1 MTTGEIIKN
10 DIYPVRQEDSLQ
22 FLLDRMTEYKISQIP
37 VVEGHAYMGLV
48 TEDDLLEHVGEV
60 EGELVAFKHALK
72 LIFVFENQHIYD
84 ALRLFHVHG
93 LDILPVVDEQQQYKG
108 VISLK
113 NVVDYF
119 AENLVS
125 DEQGGIIVLEIG
137 NRDNSMSHIA
147 QIVESDNTQILS
159 SSVRSFP
166 DSTRLELTL
175 KLNRTDISSI
185 VASFLRHDYIV
196 KAIYNDKRGYDTTR
210 DRYEQLMKYLDL

>member
-1 MTTGEIIKN
+1 MTTGDIIKN
-10 DIYPVRQEDSLQ
+10 DIYPVRQEDTLQ
-22 FLLDRMTEYKISQIP
+22 FLLDRMTEYKVSQLP
-37 VVEGHAYMGLV
+37 VVDDHAYVGLV
-48 TEDDLLEHVGEV
+48 REDDLLEHMGEMNM
-60 EGELVAFKHALK
+60 EAVAIKHTQ
-72 LIFVFENQHIYD
+72 IFVFESQHIYD

-113 NVVDYF
+113 NIVDYF

-125 DEQGGIIVLEIG
+125 EEQGGIIVLEIG

-159 SSVRSFP
+159 SSIRSFP

-185 VASFLRHDYIV
+185 VAAFLRHDYIV

>member
-10 DIYPVRQEDSLQ
+10 DIYPVREGDT
-22 FLLDRMTEYKISQIP
+22 FRYLLDRMAEYKVSQLP
-37 VVEGHAYMGLV
+37 VVKGHAYIGLV
-48 TEDDLLEHVGEV
+48 MEDDLLEHAGDMN
-60 EGELVAFKHALK
+60 LKAVAVKHVPK
-72 LIFVFENQHIYD
+72 PIFVFENQHIYD
-84 ALRLFHVHG
+84 ALRLFHVYG

-113 NVVDYF
+113 NMTDYL

-185 VASFLRHDYIV
+185 IASFLRHDYIV
-196 KAIYNDKRGYDTTR
+196 KAIYNDKRGYDSTH